1 MKFRGAYVAVVAFGA
16 AVAAMTGGATAKTY
30 KLTAIDG
37 YPVRAMW
44 VKQFSKFFI
53 PEVNRRLAKM
63 GKNKIKWSEAYGGT
77 IVKPKGV
84 LKGIKLGLGD
94 IGVVTTV
101 FHGDKVPLQAIAY
114 VTPFVSTN
122 PKIVAR
128 TIDTL
133 AAKYPQFKAA
143 FARQNQVYLAT
154 GVVLDSYQVFSKKP
168 IKTLADMKG
177 VKMAGAGYNL
187 RYLDGIGAVGVGG
200 SLVTYYNKLQTG
212 VVSAAMIW
220 PEAAAT
226 FKLYEVAPHM
236 LKADIGAAASKVV
249 TANAKTWKKLPAD
262 VRAAIQGAAV
272 AYRDHIADVALKRA
286 GKSLA
291 KLKAKGMAVTILP
304 QSARVAWAK
313 SMPNIAKS
321 WAANLEK
328 KGIPGKAIL
337 SDYMNML
344 RAAGQKPVRDWDKE

>member
-1 MKFRGAYVAVVAFGA
+1 MMIRGTHVMVGLIAAASVAIGST
-16 AVAAMTGGATAKTY
+16 AMSKTF

-37 YPVRAMW
+37 YPARAMW
-44 VKQFSKFFI
+44 VKEFSKFFI

-63 GKNKIKWSEAYGGT
+63 GKHNIKWSEAYGGT
-77 IVKPKGV
+77 IV
-84 LKGIKLGLGD
+84 KLGLGD

-122 PKIVAR
+122 PKVVAR
-128 TIDTL
+128 SIDAL

-143 FARQNQVYLAT
+143 FAKQNQVYLAT

-168 IKTLADMKG
+168 IKSLADMKG
-177 VKMAGAGYNL
+177 VKMAGAGFNL

-212 VVSAAMIW
+212 VVTAAMIW
-220 PEAAAT
+220 PEAATT
-226 FKLYEVAPHM
+226 FKLYEVAPYM
-236 LKADIGAAASKVV
+236 LRADIGAAASKVV
-249 TANAKTWKKLPAD
+249 TANAKSWKKLPAD
-262 VRAAIQGAAV
+262 VRAAIQGAAI

-286 GKSLA
+286 GKSVA
-291 KLKAKGMAVTILP
+291 KLKAKGMKMTTLSPA
-304 QSARVAWAK
+304 ARLAWAK

-337 SDYMNML
+337 SDYMNMM